1 MVISFGLPSTNLSQ
15 ISFCQAFWNGSL
27 VTKYSHQISV
37 PGISFTAGLI
47 KILHSS
53 DQVVCLMFNSGHIPV
68 CAAESYFK
76 AEFYYWY
83 LWKSS
88 TKLTYLNIYI
98 PSHLMWCQKIWHY
111 EARVGKVHISISVN
125 SITVKLSISV
135 KLSIT

>member
-1 MVISFGLPSTNLSQ
+1 MLVLIISFGLPSKNLSQ

-53 DQVVCLMFNSGHIPV
+53 DQVVCLMFNLGHIPV
-68 CAAESYFK
+68 CAVESYFK

-98 PSHLMWCQKIWHY
+98 PSHLMANVVSKDLTLRSKGRKSAHQYFCWQYYC
-111 EARVGKVHISISVN
+111 
-125 SITVKLSISV
+125 
-135 KLSIT
+135 